1 MSLQNVVRIFASV
14 TFIALL
20 FPAMAQAQIYRWVD
34 DKGQVHFSDKP
45 VDKAKA
51 EVVNIETSPSS
62 WQPLDIEVIR
72 QGNFAADAA
81 QLGTARIQRDVNNVY
96 RFYDQVMYFDFYRKV
111 PVKIHLLADQDQY
124 MRFVRDVMKNDG
136 SMSKGVF
143 IPALNEIAVF
153 IHPPELGG
161 IESTYATIRHEA
173 SHAILFSLASLMPV
187 WLNEGM
193 AEQME
198 TLTDDGGQLQ
208 IAMHAENKAV
218 CQHYQTQLP
227 DALEYTR
234 IRGDI
239 WQQTNRQTGMNQAMA
254 GQMVYQLL
262 AKNYGRSLITRLLQD
277 YHRGVNRRVYYLLDE
292 HYIGGKEAFR
302 IHWQQWLNS
311 GMNQPAA
318 IRF

>member
-111 PVKIHLLADQDQY
+111 PVKIHHQEQ
-124 MRFVRDVMKNDG
+124 F
-136 SMSKGVF
+136 F
-143 IPALNEIAVF
+143 
-153 IHPPELGG
+153 H
-161 IESTYATIRHEA
+161 
-173 SHAILFSLASLMPV
+173 LFL
-187 WLNEGM
+187 
-193 AEQME
+193 
-198 TLTDDGGQLQ
+198 
-208 IAMHAENKAV
+208 K
-218 CQHYQTQLP
+218 
-227 DALEYTR
+227 
-234 IRGDI
+234 
-239 WQQTNRQTGMNQAMA
+239 
-254 GQMVYQLL
+254 
-262 AKNYGRSLITRLLQD
+262 
-277 YHRGVNRRVYYLLDE
+277 
-292 HYIGGKEAFR
+292 
-302 IHWQQWLNS
+302 
-311 GMNQPAA
+311 
-318 IRF
+318 